1 MSRATQ
7 IERTISKGQ
16 LVGLVFH
23 QADVAASQTDVQL
36 SVAAV
41 DNAADDQLQT
51 DGYVMPFEG
60 EIVAVTARLSAA
72 ATAGTLTVGPTVG
85 GTEKTD
91 PTLSVTTEQS
101 ARDTAPRGAAVFG
114 AGDLIGA
121 EITTGGT
128 WDGTGADLTVVVWVL
143 LHLEGI

>member
-1 MSRATQ
+1 MQ
-7 IERTISKGQ
+7 IERIVSSGQ
-16 LVGLVFH
+16 LVALQFH
-23 QADVAASQTDVQL
+23 QADVAASQTDAQL

-41 DNAADDQLQT
+41 DNAADDQLAV
-51 DGYVMPFEG
+51 DGYVMPFAG

-72 ATAGTLTVGPTVG
+72 ATAGTLTIGPTVN

-91 PTLSVTTEQS
+91 PTLSITTAQS
-101 ARDTAPRGAAVFG
+101 ARDLTPRGTAQFA

-128 WDGTGADLTVVVWVL
+128 WDGTTADLAVTVWVL
-143 LHLEGI
+143 VHVDGI